1 MITNVV
7 NLSLCRLST
16 IQGADKIAV
25 LQDGTILEQGRHD
38 ELLAKGEG
46 GAYYALI
53 CLQTQTK

>member
-1 MITNVV
+1 
-7 NLSLCRLST
+7 LCRLST